1 MSIFLEPETTFAVTV
16 NHAGGAEFTLA
27 DGGPIVLRT
36 ATGREFARLMESFR
50 GNDGS
55 KTYDVLR
62 PFIKAGMAENDIE
75 RLHPNVVALLL
86 YEVAKRSHVT
96 ETAAG
101 N

>member
-1 MSIFLEPETTFAVTV
+1 MSIFLEPEATFAVTV
-16 NHAGGAEFTLA
+16 NHSRGAEFTLS

-50 GNDGS
+50 GDNGE

-62 PFIKAGMAENDIE
+62 PFIKAGLAENDIE

-86 YEVAKRSHVT
+86 YEVAKRSHVS
-96 ETAAG
+96 EADAG

>member
-1 MSIFLEPETTFAVTV
+1 MSIFLEPETTFAVTAK
-16 NHAGGAEFTLA
+16 HTKGADFVLEE
-27 DGGPIVLRT
+27 GGPIVLRT

-62 PFIKAGMAENDIE
+62 PFVKAGIADNDLE

-86 YEVAKRSHVT
+86 YEVAKRSHVS
-96 ETAAG
+96 ETDAG